1 MKKGFS
7 AKSREFPKGNN
18 RKSLDD
24 LIKDGYSYIPVRE
37 RLTHIVQQKKLKDE
51 EFFADIFGLELEKRR
66 ILEVLMSGKGVLL
79 TGDYGTAKTEISKR
93 VAGLLNAY
101 LQLHEVYTLE
111 ACPVQEDAMNLAFT
125 LGFVKD
131 EDRNLVHAC
140 PICQY
145 LYLNSDPEDIPV
157 IKYDIIKEGKGFAR
171 LQGGYDV
178 LPEEIIGTYN
188 LIKLSEIGDPFDP
201 RVFQPGKL
209 GQASGGVLFVDEL
222 GKLSDSGQAAL
233 IQASQEGIFTPS
245 KTRETFPIDF
255 LLIATTNPVNEED
268 ICGAVLDRLVS
279 IKIPM
284 VEKGDEIKVVKK
296 ELDRVGEEPYILKA
310 FLDFIVTAVRR
321 VRKELPL
328 GPRVSIN
335 AGLIARASA
344 TFDGRKIANYCD
356 YKEGIYTAIL
366 GKAKFE
372 DKDDYEA
379 KVRSSIISVSDHL
392 KNYFQGINLEAG
404 IEELKEIF
412 GEEWMWDSS
421 MVEKALRVKKRFHN
435 VKDFA
440 ERVKK
445 EEEDLNP
452 KMLPKAVA
460 VYYEAYIREC
470 KK

>member
-1 MKKGFS
+1 MSNNIFARTSRKGD
-7 AKSREFPKGNN
+7 N
-18 RKSLDD
+18 RKSLAD
-24 LIKDGYSYIPVRE
+24 LFKEGYSYVPVRE
-37 RLTHIVQQKKLKDE
+37 RLRHIINEKKGE
-51 EFFADIFGLELEKRR
+51 EFFPDIFGLELEKRR

-93 VAGLLNAY
+93 IAGLLKIY
-101 LQLHEVYTLE
+101 LQEHEVYMLE
-111 ACPVQEDAMNLAFT
+111 ACPVQEDPMNLAFT
-125 LGFVKD
+125 LGLVGD
-131 EDRNLVHAC
+131 EDGKLAHAC
-140 PICQY
+140 PICRY
-145 LYLNSDPEDIPV
+145 LYLNSAPEDIPV
-157 IKYDIIKEGKGFAR
+157 IRYETIKEGMGFAR

-245 KTRETFPIDF
+245 KTRETFPVDF
-255 LLIATTNPVNEED
+255 LLIATTNPMNEED

-279 IKIPM
+279 IKIPI
-284 VEKGDEIKVVKK
+284 VEKEDEIKVVRK
-296 ELDRVGEEPYILKA
+296 ELDKMGKEPYMLKA
-310 FLDFIVTAVRR
+310 FLDFIVTVVRR
-321 VRKELPL
+321 ARRELSL

-344 TFDGRKIANYCD
+344 AFDGRKIANYCD
-356 YKEGIYTAIL
+356 YKEGVYTAIL

-379 KVRSSIISVSDHL
+379 RTRSSIISVSEHL

-404 IEELKEIF
+404 IEELKEAF
-412 GEEWMWDSS
+412 GEEWMWNSS
-421 MVEKALRVKKRFHN
+421 IVRKALKSKKKFHN
-435 VKDFA
+435 VRDFA
-440 ERVKK
+440 EKIRK
-445 EEEDLNP
+445 EEEELNP
-452 KMLPKAVA
+452 KMLPEAVS